1 MKDVLIPTEAI
12 GSIPRPLYLYEAI
25 VGLQDGRVSP
35 SQLADV
41 IERAVAETI
50 KALEATGS
58 RIITDGEQA
67 KSSFVTYPLD
77 GAPNLEPNGFVIP
90 FEDGHTRQLPIL
102 TEGPFRYQRYA
113 GEFAARTRRMTKR
126 KVKQAVISPTALSL
140 IYPDDGVEGYSRD
153 TFLADLV
160 DEAERDI
167 RSAFDAGADVV
178 QIDFTE
184 GRLSAKIDPT
194 LGLLREFV
202 ELINTMLERFSDAE
216 RRCIGIHTCPGSDH
230 NARHSGDVDYK
241 DLLPDLFRIKA
252 GRFYIQLASEP
263 ERAKVLDLIRRERR
277 PSQLTFV
284 GVIDPCDP
292 QVETVDEVC
301 RRVLEAMDALDGESV
316 GACDD
321 CGFSPFN
328 DDVIM
333 VRGVAFAKIKARVDG
348 VALAEQKLM
357 SGTA

>member
-50 KALEATGS
+50 KALEAPGS

-153 TFLADLV
+153 TFYRYRQAV
-160 DEAERDI
+160 E
-167 RSAFDAGADVV
+167 
-178 QIDFTE
+178 E
-184 GRLSAKIDPT
+184 G
-194 LGLLREFV
+194 G
-202 ELINTMLERFSDAE
+202 
-216 RRCIGIHTCPGSDH
+216 
-230 NARHSGDVDYK
+230 
-241 DLLPDLFRIKA
+241 
-252 GRFYIQLASEP
+252 
-263 ERAKVLDLIRRERR
+263 
-277 PSQLTFV
+277 
-284 GVIDPCDP
+284 
-292 QVETVDEVC
+292 
-301 RRVLEAMDALDGESV
+301 LEARVEKSRRKPNLRSRTAPEIEQAVLSLAIEQPALGQVRVSNELRKQ
-316 GACDD
+316 GYHL
-321 CGFSPFN
+321 SPAG
-328 DDVIM
+328 
-333 VRGVAFAKIKARVDG
+333 VRGVV
-348 VALAEQKLM
+348 
-357 SGTA
+357 SGQRRA